1 MPAGAALFVLI
12 AALCVIGVPVLAIVA
27 YVRVGAVKSG
37 AQAEAALLIRR
48 IYALEQRLA
57 QIEKGVSALSA
68 AASAVPSREPSE
80 VPASAGQPHVPVTP
94 PASVPSAPVPL
105 QPARPPVSATPP
117 IPSAT
122 TIHPPVH
129 AGTPSREQAPALSS
143 PMSRGRMASDVG
155 DGNFEEVVA
164 GRWLNYVGILALL
177 FAVTFFLKYAFDNNW
192 VGPRGRVGIGLL
204 AGSILYPWSQHLLT
218 RGYKYFSEGIAG
230 LGAAVLYLSLWA
242 GWHYYHI
249 FPQSTAFALM
259 IVVTAVTLVVAVGR
273 NSERIAFLALIGGV
287 ITPMLVSTGENHEL
301 SLFTYL
307 VILGAGVLGIA
318 WVRDWKSLPPVQF
331 LATLVY
337 FWGWYGD
344 FYRPSELVTT
354 VIFATVFFLLFAAL
368 PVVRSRRDGE
378 LSGLEAAIVLV
389 NSLAYLAALH
399 QMLWPENRWALTVAA
414 LALAAAHL
422 AAERMLP
429 EKRGTEVR
437 LARILYAGLALTF
450 VTLAIPIRLDGRWR
464 TIAWAVQ
471 GAVLIWSGLRAQ
483 FSAMRWAGLA
493 LFAIVAGRLALISI
507 PADTFLLNERFAT
520 FAICVVCMALSCYF
534 AATSDEELDEQ
545 ESGAFMVTAI
555 AANILAIAALS
566 LEVWD
571 VFGRMPSLGIDRGH
585 AQELALS
592 MLWLVWA
599 LGLLGAGFWK
609 KSQAIRWQAL
619 VLLGVVI
626 VKVFLFDLS
635 FLEKFYRIV
644 SFLLLGLALMLISFY
659 YQRQLLGRK
668 GERKA

>member
-1 MPAGAALFVLI
+1 MAPAATLFFLI
-12 AALCVIGVPVLAIVA
+12 AILFVIGVPVLAIVA
-27 YVRVGAVKSG
+27 YVRVGAVKSA
-37 AQAEAALLIRR
+37 AQAEAAQLIRR
-48 IYALEQRLA
+48 IYALEQRLT
-57 QIEKGVSALSA
+57 QIEKGLVALPTPA
-68 AASAVPSREPSE
+68 AAAPHRETTETPAAVAHPPTPAAHPPSVPLLSQPSRPS
-80 VPASAGQPHVPVTP
+80 VV
-94 PASVPSAPVPL
+94 SAPVSAPHT
-105 QPARPPVSATPP
+105 PVPN
-117 IPSAT
+117 
-122 TIHPPVH
+122 
-129 AGTPSREQAPALSS
+129 REQAPALSP
-143 PMSRGRMASDVG
+143 PMSRGRMSGEAG

-204 AGSILYPWSQHLLT
+204 AGSVLYPWSQHLLT

-230 LGAAVLYLSLWA
+230 LGASVLYLSLWA

-249 FPQSTAFALM
+249 FPQGTAFALM
-259 IVVTAVTLVVAVGR
+259 IVVTALTLVVAVGR
-273 NSERIAFLALIGGV
+273 NSERIAFLALVGGV
-287 ITPMLVSTGENHEL
+287 ITPMLVSTGENHEV

-318 WVRDWKSLPPVQF
+318 WVREWKSLPPVQF

-337 FWGWYGD
+337 FWGWYSD
-344 FYRPSELVTT
+344 FYRADELGIT
-354 VIFATVFFLLFAAL
+354 VVFATVFFVLFAAL

-389 NSLAYLAALH
+389 NSLAYLVALRV
-399 QMLWPENRWALTVAA
+399 MLWPENRWALTVAV
-414 LALAAAHL
+414 LALAAVHL

-450 VTLAIPIRLDGRWR
+450 VTLAIPIRLDGRWI

-483 FSAMRWAGLA
+483 FAALRWAGLA
-493 LFAIVAGRLALISI
+493 LFVIVAGRLALIPI

-534 AATSDEELDEQ
+534 AASSDEELDES
-545 ESGAFMVTAI
+545 ESMNFVI
-555 AANILAIAALS
+555 AAVVANILAIAAFS

-571 VFGRMPSLGIDRGH
+571 VFARMPSLGIDRGH

-619 VLLGVVI
+619 MLLGVVI